1 MDYYPSMDENR
12 GVANGMQHPIKVALK
27 RAWPPMSQ
35 AKLARRLDINAS
47 TLSLYLNGKGSPP
60 PDGFYS
66 AVALILNCN
75 PADLRPKEEI
85 AA

>member
-1 MDYYPSMDENR
+1 MDYYPSMDDTK
-12 GVANGMQHPIKVALK
+12 GMPDGTHPIKVALK

-47 TLSLYLNGKGSPP
+47 TLSLYLNGKGTPP
-60 PDGFYS
+60 PDGFYT
-66 AVALILNCN
+66 AVALILNCD
-75 PADLRPKEEI
+75 PADLRPTEAV